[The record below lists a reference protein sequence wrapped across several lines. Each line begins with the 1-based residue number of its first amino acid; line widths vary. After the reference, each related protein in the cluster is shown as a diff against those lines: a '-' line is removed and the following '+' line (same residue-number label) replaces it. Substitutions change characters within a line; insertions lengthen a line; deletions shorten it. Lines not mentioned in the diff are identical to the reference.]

1 MNANVKTAGKTL
13 ELLPPFPFL
22 PLGELTREG
31 VKNYVDAQ
39 KELIDVMV
47 KPGAEHKHA
56 HKVAHRVKKHAHAHA
71 TAVA

>member
-1 MNANVKTAGKTL
+1 
-13 ELLPPFPFL
+13 
-22 PLGELTREG
+22 LGELTREG